1 MENYT
6 QTFKKSFKTL
16 AVIFTI
22 SLICFIGAIIALIG
36 AYTSLNKHFEAYQD
50 SVKKSD
56 THGSIEYLKRER
68 EDLFQEISDDRDRY
82 NNINK
87 ITDSLWWDGITK
99 DSIIFADIPFYKNLY
114 TKLKP
119 TGLIDNLKGNYYPLD
134 YDSVAKKPFWIYC
147 YKTGIIK
154 SLKIR

>member
-22 SLICFIGAIIALIG
+22 SLICLTGAIIALIG
-36 AYTSLNKHFEAYQD
+36 TYVETYKHFEAYRD

-68 EDLFQEISDDRDRY
+68 EDLVQEVFDDRDRY
-82 NNINK
+82 NNLNK
-87 ITDSLWWDGITK
+87 VTDSLWLDGITK
-99 DSIIFADIPFYKNLY
+99 DSIIFTDISFYKSLY

-119 TGLIDNLKGNYYPLD
+119 TGLIDNVKGNHYPLD

-154 SLKIR
+154 SLKTK